1 MSVTKIEYLDYT
13 FNPIKMRCTPVSS
26 GCTNCWHLAMA
37 KRLAN
42 NPNIPQKHRDAYSGG
57 PLVLD
62 QKELEAPFHL
72 KKASRI
78 GVQFMGDL
86 FHEAIPDEF
95 LIRCFNAM
103 RMAPQ
108 HRYFLLTKRP
118 SRMADFCQR
127 LRFDGK
133 GEGKTYLAESPD
145 NSGYCLMGG
154 HGCTGMDWVWL
165 GVSVEDQKTAD
176 ERIPI
181 LLQIPTAHR
190 WVSVE
195 PMLGSV
201 KLSQDWVDYL
211 EGWDTEAEHGRHD
224 EHGNCLDC
232 PVPVQVQTEKLDWV
246 ICGGETSSDARPVH
260 PDWVRSLLGQ
270 CQAAGVPFFFKGWG
284 EWFPVGEKLAGEFKP
299 IGKGDALKRL
309 HLWPDRELSMRTG
322 RKAAGR
328 LLDGKIWDE
337 TPCSKDFP

>member
-1 MSVTKIEYLDYT
+1 MMEGKGGIMSVTKIEYLDYT

-165 GVSVEDQKTAD
+165 GVSVEDQKTYD
-176 ERIPI
+176 ERASI
-181 LLQIPTAHR
+181 LSRIECSHR
-190 WVSVE
+190 FISVE
-195 PMLGSV
+195 PMLGPIV
-201 KLSQDWVDYL
+201 MEPLDW
-211 EGWDTEAEHGRHD
+211 R
-224 EHGNCLDC
+224 C
-232 PVPVQVQTEKLDWV
+232 DWV
-246 ICGGETSSDARPVH
+246 ICGGETGPGARPLH
-260 PDWVRSLLGQ
+260 PDWVRSLLKQ
-270 CQAAGVPFFFKGWG
+270 CQAGGIPFFFKGMMVKRG
-284 EWFPVGEKLAGEFKP
+284 YEKIPHK
-299 IGKGDALKRL
+299 
-309 HLWPDRELSMRTG
+309 TY
-322 RKAAGR
+322 
-328 LLDGKIWDE
+328 LLDGKEWRQ
-337 TPCSKDFP
+337 FPI